1 MMKELIGTGVA
12 LITPFK
18 SDLSVD
24 IDALHKIVNY
34 CIDGGVE
41 YLVVLG
47 TTGESVTLTKEEKQ
61 LVMDTVTIANAGRVP
76 LVVGVGGN
84 NTYAVIEELKTL
96 DLTNYEAILSVS
108 PYYNKPTQ
116 EGIFQHFMA
125 IAEASPK
132 PIILYNVPG
141 RTGSNMLPATV
152 ARLAN
157 ASEKIVAIKEASG
170 SMVQVQELI
179 KTCPKGFQIIS
190 GDDITALPTVLAGG
204 SGVISVIGQGLPS
217 EFSEM
222 IRAGLKGE
230 AEEAYALHYTMQEGM
245 ELIFQEG
252 NPAGIKAIFEA
263 LQLSRASVRLPLMEA
278 TAGLKQKIQHFI
290 KPFVRVTAG

>member
-1 MMKELIGTGVA
+1 MKELIGTGVA

-47 TTGESVTLTKEEKQ
+47 TTGESVTLTKKEKQ

-96 DLTNYEAILSVS
+96 DLTNFEAILSVS

-125 IAEASPK
+125 IAGASPK

-141 RTGSNMLPATV
+141 RTGSNMLPTTV

-157 ASEKIVAIKEASG
+157 ASDNIVAIKEASG

-179 KTCPKGFQIIS
+179 KTCPDDFHIIS

-204 SGVISVIGQGLPS
+204 SGVISVLGQGLPS

-222 IRAGLKGE
+222 IRAGINGQTTT
-230 AEEAYALHYTMQEGM
+230 AYKLHYSMQEAM

-263 LQLSRASVRLPLMEA
+263 LQLSRASVRLPLIEA
-278 TAGLKQKIQHFI
+278 TSDLKQKIQVFI
-290 KPFVRVTAG
+290 KSFVKVAAN

>member
-1 MMKELIGTGVA
+1 MKELVGTGVA

-47 TTGESVTLTKEEKQ
+47 TTGESVTLTKSEKQ

-96 DLTNYEAILSVS
+96 DLTDFEAVLSVS

-116 EGIFQHFMA
+116 EGIYQHFMA
-125 IAEASPK
+125 IANASPK

-141 RTGSNMLPATV
+141 RTGSNMLPSTV
-152 ARLAN
+152 VRLAN
-157 ASEKIVAIKEASG
+157 DSTNIVAIKEAAG
-170 SMVQVQELI
+170 NMLQVQELI
-179 KTCPKGFQIIS
+179 KSCPQGFQVIS
-190 GDDITALPTVLAGG
+190 GDDITALSTVLAGG
-204 SGVISVIGQGLPS
+204 SGVISVLGQGLPV
-217 EFSEM
+217 EFSQM
-222 IRAGLKGE
+222 IRAGLNGDV
-230 AEEAYALHYTMQEGM
+230 EEAYRYHYAMQEGM

-263 LQLSRASVRLPLMEA
+263 LQLSKAAVRLPLVEA
-278 TAGLKQKIQHFI
+278 TKPLKEKIRSFV
-290 KPFVRVTAG
+290 KPFMKVTAG